1 MKKVVFLWMVLG
13 LASTGGSQER
23 GAAPYASMQP
33 SKNGKPRT
41 RLLPIGD
48 ALTFAS
54 IGTGLVW
61 WLRKRHTL

>member
-1 MKKVVFLWMVLG
+1 MKKVVFLWMVLT

-23 GAAPYASMQP
+23 GAVPYGSTPP
-33 SKNGKPRT
+33 SINVKPRT

-54 IGTGLVW
+54 IGTGLVL